1 MKSETK
7 KLLIV
12 FAVTFAAFCAVT
24 FAVPNEM
31 LGVARFDDVMFW
43 VSFAV
48 TAVLLVADLIIAAKL
63 TNDYAEKTLLGL
75 TKLATANTVLIVSG
89 VVGAVVLAL
98 PVIPA
103 LVSAGVSFVLTA
115 YLLVAVKHVK
125 PEEKSDAP
133 DIKFITLLTA
143 DAETLVDRA
152 VTDEGRALAKKVYE
166 EIRYS
171 DPVSSPMLK
180 DDEALIQAKYDQFKL
195 ALSDENADLAKIAKD
210 LQLLIKERN
219 SKCKVLK

>member
-1 MKSETK
+1 MKSEIK
-7 KLLIV
+7 KILIV
-12 FAVTFAAFCAVT
+12 FAVTLVVFCAVT

-31 LGVARFDDVMFW
+31 LGVTRFDDIMLW

-48 TAVLLVADLIIAAKL
+48 TAALLVADIIIAAKL

-75 TKLATANTVLIVSG
+75 TKLTTAIVVLIASG

-103 LVSAGVSFVLTA
+103 LVSVGVSFVLTV
-115 YLLVAVKHVK
+115 YLLLAVKHTK

-171 DPVSSPMLK
+171 DPVGSPMLK

-195 ALSDENADLAKIAKD
+195 ALSDEKSDLDKIAKD